1 MDPNATLDSMLA
13 LASGAMDGTT
23 TAARALMAASDDLEQ
38 WLEKG
43 GFWPV
48 ELLGLADDLHFTASM
63 PGIVEGFLDFRLYI
77 RPEGRLCLEVGC
89 ADYDQDHRGACGAGS
104 VPAGCTAEEA
114 RDAILEALNDAVA
127 QILCGVC

>member
-1 MDPNATLDSMLA
+1 MDPNATLDSLLA
-13 LASGAMDGTT
+13 FASGAMDGTT
-23 TAARALMAASDDLEQ
+23 EDGRALMVASDDLEH
-38 WLEKG
+38 WIERG
-43 GFWPV
+43 GFWPA
-48 ELLGLADDLHFTASM
+48 ELLAIADDLYNAAQYD
-63 PGIVEGFLDFRLYI
+63 VDEFLDFRLYI
-77 RPEGRLCLEVGC
+77 RPEGRFCLNVGC